1 MSYTHLRRIHFH
13 ECDPAGI
20 VYFGHVFTFC
30 HEGYEE
36 LLRREG
42 HPVEAL
48 LGSPCVYPLR
58 HVEADYSS
66 PMRLGDLVTIGIA
79 LGKISER
86 SFRVEFTLTS
96 EQGAL
101 IAKVA
106 HVHVAVERAT
116 MRPVAIPEGLKAL
129 LGRHLEAAAE

>member
-30 HEGYEE
+30 HEAYEE
-36 LLRREG
+36 LMRQG
-42 HPVEAL
+42 GQAIQTL
-48 LGSPCVYPLR
+48 LTSPCVYPLR

-66 PMRLGDLVTIGIA
+66 PMRLGELVTISIT

-86 SFRVEFTLTS
+86 SFRVEFTLAS

-101 IAKVA
+101 LAKVA
-106 HVHVAVERAT
+106 HVHVAVDKAT
-116 MRPVAIPEGLKAL
+116 MRPVAIPEALRAL
-129 LGRHLEAAAE
+129 LEKHAEPAAL

>member
-36 LLRREG
+36 LMRQGG

-48 LGSPCVYPLR
+48 LASPCVFPLR

-66 PMRLGDLVTIGIA
+66 PMRLGDLVTISIG

-96 EQGAL
+96 EQGVL
-101 IAKVA
+101 LAKAA
-106 HVHVAVERAT
+106 HVHVAVDRAT
-116 MRPVAIPEGLKAL
+116 MRPVAIPEALRAL
-129 LGRHLEAAAE
+129 LAKHAEQAAV

>member
-1 MSYTHLRRIHFH
+1 MAFTHLRRIHFH

-36 LLRREG
+36 FLRQEG
-42 HPVEAL
+42 LPVEAL
-48 LGSPCVYPLR
+48 LASPCVYPLR

-66 PMRLGDLVTIGIA
+66 PMRLGDLVAISMT
-79 LGKISER
+79 LGKVSER

-96 EQGAL
+96 EAGAL
-101 IAKVA
+101 LAKAA
-106 HVHVAVERAT
+106 HVHVAVDRAT
-116 MRPVAIPEGLKAL
+116 MRPVAIPEALRAL
-129 LGRHLEAAAE
+129 LGRHLAPGSS